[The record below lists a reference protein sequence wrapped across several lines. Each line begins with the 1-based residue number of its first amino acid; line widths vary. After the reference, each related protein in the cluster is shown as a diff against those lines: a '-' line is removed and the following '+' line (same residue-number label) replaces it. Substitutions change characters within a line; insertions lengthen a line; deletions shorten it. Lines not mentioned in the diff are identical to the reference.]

1 MRKIRSPCAA
11 SDPNAAP
18 HRYGG
23 MIDLLPFPSRTA
35 AAPPGP
41 MTQADAARLI
51 AAIATAGDRDAFA
64 ALFAHY
70 APRVKGYLRQL
81 GLPDA
86 QAEELAQDTM
96 LTAWRR
102 AELYDPA
109 FGSASAWIF
118 TIARNLRIDA
128 ARRDRLA
135 PRLELMAEEPDPPPP
150 ADGLVQS
157 AQHAARVQAALSR
170 LPPDQAEAIRL
181 SFFDERPHSEIE
193 AALGIPLGTVKS
205 RLRLAFARLR
215 ALLDDVS

>member
-1 MRKIRSPCAA
+1 
-11 SDPNAAP
+11 
-18 HRYGG
+18 
-23 MIDLLPFPSRTA
+23 MIDLLPFPATA
-35 AAPPGP
+35 PAATRGP
-41 MTQADAARLI
+41 MTPADAARLI
-51 AAIATAGDRDAFA
+51 GAIATGGDRAAFA

-70 APRVKGYLRQL
+70 APRVKGYLLRL
-81 GLPDA
+81 GLSDA
-86 QAEELAQDTM
+86 LAEELAQDTM

-135 PRLELMAEEPDPPPP
+135 PRLELMAEEPEPPP
-150 ADGLVQS
+150 AADGLLQS
-157 AQHAARVQAALSR
+157 AQHAQRVQAALAS
-170 LPPDQAEAIRL
+170 LPPDQAEVIRL

-215 ALLDDVS
+215 ALLDDVR